1 MICLKGKL
9 TVLFL
14 VMNLC
19 MLKTFAQQKNIMN
32 EIAFVCGPCGCADD
46 GKYFDKAGLCPSCGM
61 ELYAAFKRGADTS
74 SQNPT
79 NTHSQHTRTQ
89 KKVAILIY
97 QGAEII
103 DFAGPWEVFAQ
114 ARMNV
119 YTVASKD
126 TIINAMGMRIL
137 PDYTFTNA
145 PKPDIL
151 LVPGGSGEYG
161 NKETIDWIKKTAAES
176 ETVFSVCDGA
186 FFLGNAG
193 LLDGHEATTFF
204 SLIPALQRLTPNAKV
219 VSHKRYVDNGK
230 IITSAGLSS
239 GIDATFHVVSKYLG
253 LGRTQEI
260 ATHLEYNWD
269 PQAKY
274 VRGLLADKHLR
285 GARGVFSQFAT
296 QTLLY
301 AGDQSKWEI
310 RLSVDTKME
319 ARQLAR
325 LIEFQLSEAQKWT
338 KVSTRGNNSKWT
350 FTADNKKW
358 SGSASVEAVSK
369 SFGEKIVKLMVSEN
383 N

>member
-1 MICLKGKL
+1 MNCFTGKL
-9 TVLFL
+9 ILML
-14 VMNLC
+14 LAMNGC
-19 MLKTFAQQKNIMN
+19 MLNTFAQQKKVMN

-61 ELYAAFKRGADTS
+61 ELYAAFKGHADSTRQS
-74 SQNPT
+74 PDT
-79 NTHSQHTRTQ
+79 THAQHTRTQ
-89 KKVAILIY
+89 KKVAILIF

-137 PDYTFTNA
+137 PDYTFANA

-151 LVPGGSGEYG
+151 LVPGGAGEYG
-161 NKETIDWIKKTAAES
+161 NKETIEWIIKTAQES
-176 ETVFSVCDGA
+176 ETVLSVCDGA

-204 SLIPALQRLTPNAKV
+204 SLIPALQRLAPNAKV

-230 IITSAGLSS
+230 IVTSAGLSS

-296 QTLLY
+296 KTLLY

-319 ARQLAR
+319 AHLLAR
-325 LIEFQLSEAQKWT
+325 LIEFQLSEAHQWT
-338 KVSTRGNNSKWT
+338 KVATQGNNSKWT
-350 FTADNKKW
+350 FIANNKKW
-358 SGSASVEAVSK
+358 SGFASVEAVSK
-369 SFGEKIVKLMVSEN
+369 SFDEKIVKLMVSEIN
-383 N
+383 